1 MLGRAVLVLVILG
14 FVSCSFDYGSVGT
27 LDETRPD
34 LIMTDVEYVRV
45 RDGKPLVRLQAESAE
60 RFEKARKMNVS
71 APRFEQIR
79 ADGTGGAKGV
89 AASAE
94 IDLATGDVFMSG
106 GVSVSVPDED
116 VLIET
121 EALSWRDEAKG
132 LTGPENG
139 VVLIKK
145 GDGTYLSGIG
155 FAADARSRSWDFTG
169 TVNGTWVDSDETA
182 EAPAEV
188 AAQEPAVTSG
198 DAIVAEDAE
207 TTAAPALSQDGGP
220 TESPVEETVS
230 AEAGDFV
237 GGTVPSGTDTPKS
250 SDSES
255 GVLPAEVAP

>member
-1 MLGRAVLVLVILG
+1 MMLGRSVLVFAILG
-14 FVSCSFDYGSVGT
+14 CVACSFDYGSVET

-60 RFEKARKMNVS
+60 RFEKTRKMNVS
-71 APRFEQIR
+71 SPRFEQFR
-79 ADGTGGAKGV
+79 PDGTGGAKGV

-132 LTGPENG
+132 LSGPENG
-139 VVLIKK
+139 AVLIKK

-169 TVNGTWVDSDETA
+169 TVNGTWVDSDEDA
-182 EAPAEV
+182 EAPPEV
-188 AAQEPAVTSG
+188 AAEEPGAESG
-198 DAIVAEDAE
+198 DAIL
-207 TTAAPALSQDGGP
+207 AAD
-220 TESPVEETVS
+220 VEV
-230 AEAGDFV
+230 
-237 GGTVPSGTDTPKS
+237 TVPVAVSESVLSVSEVPAMVPSEADTPRNL
-250 SDSES
+250 DDRSEVLS
-255 GVLPAEVAP
+255 ADILPAGVSP

>member
-1 MLGRAVLVLVILG
+1 MPGRAVLVFAIIGLA
-14 FVSCSFDYGSVGT
+14 SCSFDYGSVET

-60 RFEKARKMNVS
+60 RFEKARKMNVRS
-71 APRFEQIR
+71 PRFEQFLP
-79 ADGTGGAKGV
+79 DGTGGAKGV

-121 EALSWRDEAKG
+121 EALSWKDEAKG

-139 VVLIKK
+139 AVLIKK

-169 TVNGTWVDSDETA
+169 TVNGTWVDSEDSPKT
-182 EAPAEV
+182 PAESDSV
-188 AAQEPAVTSG
+188 PPAEPAVAK
-198 DAIVAEDAE
+198 D
-207 TTAAPALSQDGGP
+207 
-220 TESPVEETVS
+220 TVS
-230 AEAGDFV
+230 SEPPEAGTSSTKAVEAVDGIV
-237 GGTVPSGTDTPKS
+237 LTETDTKQSTEDPKS
-250 SDSES
+250 LDS
-255 GVLPAEVAP
+255 GAAVPPAEVAP